1 MTDTPDY
8 KNKSQTAFG
17 VAIICLCF
25 VAETLNFTRM
35 HPNVAT
41 ITVLSILFA
50 VFIGTTVA
58 GINWHRKYKAQPKD

>member
-17 VAIICLCF
+17 VAIICLAF
-25 VAETLNFTRM
+25 VAETLNFTR
-35 HPNVAT
+35 HNPNAAT

-58 GINWHRKYKAQPKD
+58 GIKWHLKYKAQPKD